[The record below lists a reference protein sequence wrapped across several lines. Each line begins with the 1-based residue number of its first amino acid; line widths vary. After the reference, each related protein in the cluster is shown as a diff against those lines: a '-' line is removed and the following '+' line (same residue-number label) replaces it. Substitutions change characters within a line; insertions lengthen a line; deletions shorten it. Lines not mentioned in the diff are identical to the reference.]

1 MNLRDEAT
9 KDSKKLPEMFEQTE
23 LFDDDSARSSVLPV
37 NDDLN
42 KSGSQ
47 QVRYQDNLLQN
58 LQTKHNSYVYWQ
70 TIEMNIH
77 LWMLI
82 RPIRKGQ
89 ALNIDYCIKLYI
101 HFKITSAF
109 KTRDKVEFFKR
120 DKRSVCVP
128 NLN

>member
-42 KSGSQ
+42 KSGSP

-58 LQTKHNSYVYWQ
+58 LQTKHNSYVY
-70 TIEMNIH
+70 
-77 LWMLI
+77 
-82 RPIRKGQ
+82 
-89 ALNIDYCIKLYI
+89 
-101 HFKITSAF
+101 
-109 KTRDKVEFFKR
+109 
-120 DKRSVCVP
+120 
-128 NLN
+128 